1 MATKQTTPIQ
11 QSKNLSTGTPSVSS
25 SQGSTATSTTTSV
38 PNNTSFQNNS
48 SPQPYYDGNDYGG
61 YQYITLEDVCN
72 NFMAT
77 YVGDEKILGRTRKSD
92 VCFHAHRALQ
102 ELHYDTFK
110 SNKSQEIEVCSNL
123 KMPLPHDYV
132 NYVKL
137 TRVDSKGIEHVLY
150 PNRKTSNPFAIEQ
163 VDTDCDDCGDS
174 SSSYQFEGTN
184 LSSQKVDCDSS
195 EVTCTFDP
203 TGMSAHN
210 GVLTSHAKF
219 VKQFVNQRVSSLGGT
234 GSMSDADGEKYWQK
248 WMSNVDTYCNCLKN
262 SSASTNCGNYV
273 GWKGFNGMITS
284 SVLTALQSNAGWS
297 NLQGTSGLLSS
308 TIANS
313 GPWPSV
319 TSTVAASTP
328 SSNAWDN
335 FTSGPNSAE
344 PSEEKWK
351 DHYGQKYG
359 LDPEH
364 ANSNGTYYIDEAS
377 GIIHFSSNLSG
388 ETIILKYISDGHGT
402 DAELIVPKLAEEAMY
417 KWIAHGCLSAKANT
431 PEYLVARFKKEK
443 YAETR
448 KAKIRLSNIKLEEIT
463 QVFRG
468 KAKHI
473 KH

>member
-1 MATKQTTPIQ
+1 MAIIPSNT
-11 QSKNLSTGTPSVSS
+11 LSGGTNF
-25 SQGSTATSTTTSV
+25 QR
-38 PNNTSFQNNS
+38 NT
-48 SPQPYYDGNDYGG
+48 SPQPYYNGTDYGG
-61 YQYITLEDVCN
+61 YQYITLEEVCD

-77 YVGDEKILGRTRKSD
+77 YVGDEKILGRTRMSD

-102 ELHYDTFK
+102 ELNYDTFK
-110 SNKSQEIEVCSNL
+110 SSKSQEIEVCPNL

-174 SSSYQFEGTN
+174 SSSYKFEGTG

-195 EVTCTFDP
+195 EATCTFDP
-203 TGMSAHN
+203 ANMSSYN

-219 VKQFVNQRVSSLGGT
+219 VQQYVNQRVSSLGGD
-234 GSMSDADGEKYWQK
+234 GSMSDADGEDYWNK
-248 WMSNVDTYCNCLKN
+248 WISNVDTYCHCLAN
-262 SSASTNCGNYV
+262 SNASTNCGNYI
-273 GWKGFNGMITS
+273 GWQGFSGMITS
-284 SVLTALQSNAGWS
+284 SVLTALQSGAGWS
-297 NLQGTSGLLSS
+297 NLQGSAGLI
-308 TIANS
+308 TAGIANS
-313 GPWPSV
+313 GSWPSV
-319 TSTVAASTP
+319 TSTVAASNP

-335 FTSGPNSAE
+335 WTSGPNSTNLT
-344 PSEEKWK
+344 EEKWK
-351 DHYGQKYG
+351 DHYGQRYG

-364 ANSNGTYYIDEAS
+364 ANSNGTYYIDDAS
-377 GIIHFSSNLSG
+377 GVIHFSSNLSG
-388 ETIILKYISDGHGT
+388 ATIILKYISDGHGT

-417 KWIAHGCLSAKANT
+417 KWIAYGCLSAKANT

-448 KAKIRLSNIKLEEIT
+448 KAKLRLSNIKLEEIT

-468 KAKHI
+468 KAKQI